1 MYGINGYGAP
11 RVNVM
16 AANAVDPSSNDYQ
29 SALDKAKAA
38 SEAARNKTS
47 GGQDLTMQNFLE
59 LLTKQMTNQDM
70 MNPQSDTEF
79 IAQMAQFSALQAAQV
94 TNEITYAQYGASM
107 VGKVVGLAS
116 FDKKGNLVEEYGVVS
131 VAKLVGG
138 KVTITVNGKEYD
150 ISAIMSVRD
159 KMPEPEKPDEVPWTP
174 IEPIVPPDEKPDQGL
189 PEEPETVP
197 PETTP

>member
-159 KMPEPEKPDEVPWTP
+159 KMPEPEKPDE
-174 IEPIVPPDEKPDQGL
+174 KPDQGL